1 MAQKN
6 SCITPSTF
14 LKEKDTPQYNT
25 YSRNGFF
32 YVEIYFGE
40 ERIRKSLKT
49 NDPKEAARMA
59 PIAAVEELDRRMGRI
74 RPLIS
79 ELFNVYTGNRLVT
92 KKQANER
99 TKGNNVNRMKHIL
112 AEYDIDV
119 GAHDI
124 GMFAKKTGNGTPIC
138 EDYLIR
144 HGEKG
149 ANNMRQARSIFSK
162 GWITYYKRMGID
174 TTWFANWIALTVE
187 STEVQAFIPMG
198 SERDRI
204 VEKCEALKTIDVEL
218 YKAYALA
225 YGLGLRSS
233 EILRA
238 KYDDLFDDMNG
249 NKLIRIH
256 NPKSGGKYQDR
267 CCDPYWW
274 NEVLSLRGNDEYI
287 IEASKDRI
295 VRDFP
300 YFLRHECGVSDNRP
314 VHRLRKYAG
323 DRTMRTNGNSIYA
336 ASKVLGHKSIEM
348 TAKIYS
354 GLPTIVA
361 SR

>member
-1 MAQKN
+1 MAEKKPLLN
-6 SCITPSTF
+6 PSTF
-14 LKEKDTPQYNT
+14 LKEKDTPQYRVF
-25 YSRNGFF
+25 SRDGFF
-32 YVEIYFGE
+32 YVELYFGTD
-40 ERIRKSLKT
+40 RIRKSLNT
-49 NDPKEAARMA
+49 NNITEAQRLA
-59 PIAAVEELDRRMGRI
+59 PIAAAEELDRRLGHI

-79 ELFNVYTGNRLVT
+79 ELFDIYTSNKLVQ

-112 AEYDIDV
+112 EEYDIDF

-144 HGEKG
+144 YGEKG

-162 GWITYYKRMGID
+162 GWISYYKRMGID
-174 TTWFANWIALTVE
+174 TTWFANWIALSVE
-187 STEVQAFIPMG
+187 STGINPFNAVRTE
-198 SERDRI
+198 EDLI
-204 VEKCEALKTIDVEL
+204 VKKCEGLRALDPEL
-218 YKAYALA
+218 YKAYALS

-238 KYDDLFDDMNG
+238 KYSDFFEDYES

-256 NPKSGGKYQDR
+256 NPKSGGEYQDR
-267 CCDPYWW
+267 VCDPWW
-274 NEVLSLRGNDEYI
+274 WSEIKGFGDGDNFVIKAG
-287 IEASKDRI
+287 KDRI
-295 VRDFP
+295 TRDFP
-300 YFLRHECGVSDNRP
+300 RFLREQCGVTDNRP

-323 DRTMRTNGNSIYA
+323 HRTMRLNGNNA
-336 ASKVLGHKSIEM
+336 FVAQRVLGHSSVEM
-348 TAKIYS
+348 TSKVYVGMPS
-354 GLPTIVA
+354 VVA

>member
-1 MAQKN
+1 MAQNKDLLAL
-6 SCITPSTF
+6 STF
-14 LKEKDTPQYNT
+14 VREKDKPQYNT

-32 YVEIYFGE
+32 YVEIYFGT
-40 ERIRKSLKT
+40 ERIRKSLNT
-49 NDPKEAARMA
+49 TDPIEADRMA
-59 PIAAVEELDRRMGRI
+59 PLAAAEELDRRMGRI
-74 RPLIS
+74 VPLIRDLYEIYS
-79 ELFNVYTGNRLVT
+79 CNRLVT

-99 TKGNNVNRMKHIL
+99 TKQNNINRMTHIL
-112 AEYDIDV
+112 AEYEIDAGADIR
-119 GAHDI
+119 
-124 GMFAKKTGNGTPIC
+124 MFAKKTGNGTPIC

-162 GWITYYKRMGID
+162 GWISYYKRMGID

-187 STEVQAFIPMG
+187 STEVEAFIPMG

-204 VEKCEALKTIDVEL
+204 ELKCEALKNTDVEL

-249 NKLIRIH
+249 NKLIRIY

-267 CCDPYWW
+267 CCDPWW
-274 NEVLSLRGNDEYI
+274 WAEVLSLRGNDEYI
-287 IEASKDRI
+287 IEARKDRI
-295 VRDFP
+295 TRDFP
-300 YFLRHECGVSDNRP
+300 YFLRHECGVSDTRP

>member
-1 MAQKN
+1 MIKKN
-6 SCITPSTF
+6 SLHDLSTF
-14 LKEKDTPQYNT
+14 VKEKDSPQYNT

-32 YVEIYFGE
+32 YVEIYFGT
-40 ERIRKSLKT
+40 ERIRKSLNT
-49 NDPKEAARMA
+49 IDPNEAARMA

-74 RPLIS
+74 RPLIGDM
-79 ELFNVYTGNRLVT
+79 FDIYTSNKLVQ

-99 TKGNNVNRMKHIL
+99 TKGNNINRMKHIL

-144 HGEKG
+144 YGEKG

-174 TTWFANWIALTVE
+174 TTWFANWIALSIE
-187 STEVQAFIPMG
+187 STGINPFNAVRTEEDLI
-198 SERDRI
+198 I
-204 VEKCEALKTIDVEL
+204 KKCEGLRALDPEL
-218 YKAYALA
+218 YKAYALS

-238 KYDDLFDDMNG
+238 KYSDFFEDYES

-256 NPKSGGKYQDR
+256 NPKSGGEYQDR
-267 CCDPYWW
+267 VCDPWW
-274 NEVLSLRGNDEYI
+274 WDHIVSLGSGDEFI
-287 IEASKDRI
+287 ITAGKDRI
-295 VRDFP
+295 TRDFP
-300 YFLRHECGVSDNRP
+300 RFLREQCGVTDNRP

-323 DRTMRTNGNSIYA
+323 HRTMRLNGNNA
-336 ASKVLGHKSIEM
+336 FVAQRVLGHSSVEM
-348 TAKIYS
+348 TSKVYVGMPS
-354 GLPTIVA
+354 VVA